1 MIAGYLRFFAPAT
14 PADVAGFLGTTATAV
29 RPHLPADLVPV
40 EVEGRAALCPDQ
52 VEALTSAGPPPG
64 GVRLLGPSDPYLQ
77 GRDREVLVPDRARRC
92 AVWRWLGPP
101 GVVVAGGEVAGT
113 WPTRQKGSA
122 LEITVEPFRP
132 LAAADRPALDERKPG
147 VSAGRAGRCVCGCR
161 SGEASPTLGGRTFL
175 RVLLPGGPRS
185 MEFPCPPHVPPS
197 RAAVGGR
204 VA

>member
-1 MIAGYLRFFAPAT
+1 MPPVLPPAT

-40 EVEGRAALCPDQ
+40 EVDGRAALCPPDQ

-77 GRDREVLVPDRARRC
+77 GRDGEVLVPDRARRC

-122 LEITVEPFRP
+122 LEITIEPFPPRTVRRSTSGSRASRP
-132 LAAADRPALDERKPG
+132 DARGGACADAGPVRRALH
-147 VSAGRAGRCVCGCR
+147 SADVPSSGFCSRGDRDPWSSRALRTSRRAG
-161 SGEASPTLGGRTFL
+161 LQ
-175 RVLLPGGPRS
+175 
-185 MEFPCPPHVPPS
+185 
-197 RAAVGGR
+197 
-204 VA
+204 

>member
-1 MIAGYLRFFAPAT
+1 MSSCCGRGPGRRLRAGARPMVAEHPGRPGAPADDAADPSSVIAGYLRFFAPAT

-40 EVEGRAALCPDQ
+40 EVEGRAALCPPDQ

-64 GVRLLGPSDPYLQ
+64 GVRLLRPSDPYLQ

-92 AVWRWLGPP
+92 AVWRSLGPP

-132 LAAADRPALDERKPG
+132 LAAADRPALDEE
-147 VSAGRAGRCVCGCR
+147 AGRI
-161 SGEASPTLGGRTFL
+161 GRTRGAV
-175 RVLLPGGPRS
+175 RVR
-185 MEFPCPPHVPPS
+185 MQV
-197 RAAVGGR
+197 R
-204 VA
+204 